1 MSQARRLLA
10 IMAFAIVAGSTVP
23 ASATTLVRQSLEN
36 LVADNGVIVVGEVI
50 GKHSYW
56 NEGGTFILTDLQIE
70 TREVLKG
77 KVAASEI
84 TVTIPGGTVGD
95 LSTLIVDGAEL
106 AEGRSYVLFLDRKS
120 FLGVKDVLTVDD
132 HAQGVF
138 EVVQDNGKGGKGG
151 LRAVSQASKTRLVPD
166 VFGES
171 AAPGKAEG
179 LVFEKMKQSVREI
192 AGRAQSPR
200 QEVK

>member
-1 MSQARRLLA
+1 MSQARKLLA
-10 IMAFAIVAGSTVP
+10 IMAFAIVAGSTAP

-138 EVVQDNGKGGKGG
+138 EVVQDKGKGG

>member
-1 MSQARRLLA
+1 MSQARKLLA
-10 IMAFAIVAGSTVP
+10 IMAFAIVAGSTAP

-138 EVVQDNGKGGKGG
+138 EVVQDKGKGG

-179 LVFEKMKQSVREI
+179 LAFEKMKQSVREI

>member
-1 MSQARRLLA
+1 MNRTRKLLA
-10 IMAFAIVAGSTVP
+10 GLAFAIVAGAAMP
-23 ASATTLVRQSLEN
+23 AGATTLVRQSLEN

-50 GKHSYW
+50 GAHSYW
-56 NEGGTFILTDLQIE
+56 NEGGTFILTDLRVEAQK
-70 TREVLKG
+70 VLKG
-77 KVAASEI
+77 KVESSEI

-106 AEGRSYVLFLDRKS
+106 EQGRSYVLFLDRKS
-120 FLGVKDVLTVDD
+120 FLGAKDVLTVDD

-138 EVVQDNGKGGKGG
+138 EVVDKGRGG

-179 LVFEKMKQSVREI
+179 LVFEKMVQSVREL

>member
-1 MSQARRLLA
+1 MSQARKLLA
-10 IMAFAIVAGSTVP
+10 MVAFAIVAGSAVP

-70 TREVLKG
+70 TKEILKG
-77 KVAASEI
+77 KMETGEI

-106 AEGRSYVLFLDRKS
+106 EEGRSYVLFLDRKS
-120 FLGVKDVLTVDD
+120 FLGAKDVLTVDD

-138 EVVQDNGKGGKGG
+138 EVVQDKGKGG

-171 AAPGKAEG
+171 AAPGRTEG
-179 LVFEKMKQSVREI
+179 LSFDKMKQSVREI

>member
-1 MSQARRLLA
+1 MSQARKLLA
-10 IMAFAIVAGSTVP
+10 IMAFAIVAGSTAP

-56 NEGGTFILTDLQIE
+56 NEGGTFILTDLTIE

-138 EVVQDNGKGGKGG
+138 EVVQDKGKGG

-179 LVFEKMKQSVREI
+179 LAFDKMKQSVREI